1 MIDLK
6 MEIPATKEVEV
17 DTETLA
23 AIDQG
28 IKQAKE
34 GRTVPLED
42 VWAMIPKWI
51 SKFESQSK
59 S

>member
-59 S
+59 C